1 LLVKLYGFKMKLL
14 PQIIF
19 CIFYLFSKSFAQ
31 DKTINLITSTGQ
43 IVGTLNLPYT
53 NSKIPIVLIISGSG
67 PTDRDGNNPSMQN
80 NSLKMLANELY
91 LNGIASV
98 RFDKRG
104 IAASANAMG
113 KEEDLRFETYINDVN
128 DWINLLGVDK
138 RFSKIIVAGH
148 SEGSLIGMIAS
159 SKSSHVSKFISIS
172 GAGSPA
178 DEILKEQI
186 NKQPILVREM
196 VMPKIDSLKNGLLL
210 QNVNPALNALFR
222 PSVQP
227 YLISWFKYD
236 PVIEI
241 AKLKIPIL
249 ITQGETDIQV
259 SVNEATKLFAN
270 AKNKTL
276 RLIPNMNHVLK
287 NIETLEMNA
296 QMKTYSDPILPINS
310 ELIKEIVKFIKK

>member
-14 PQIIF
+14 PKIIF
-19 CIFYLFSKSFAQ
+19 CILFIFTKTSAQ
-31 DKTINLITSTGQ
+31 DKEIILSTSSGA
-43 IVGTLNLPYT
+43 IKGTLNLPLGT
-53 NSKIPIVLIISGSG
+53 SKFPVVLIISGSG

-91 LNGIASV
+91 MNGIASV

-104 IAASANAMG
+104 IAASANSMG

-128 DWINLLGVDK
+128 DWINLLSSDK

-159 SKSSHVSKFISIS
+159 SNSSQVSKFISIS

-186 NKQPILVREM
+186 NKQPILVRET

-210 QNVNPALNALFR
+210 QNVNPILNSLFR

-236 PVIEI
+236 PVAEI
-241 AKLKIPIL
+241 AKLKIPIFIL
-249 ITQGETDIQV
+249 QGEKDIQV
-259 SVNEATKLFAN
+259 SVNEAIKLFAN

-276 RLIPNMNHVLK
+276 KLIPNMNHVLK
-287 NIETLEMNA
+287 NLETLEMNA
-296 QMKTYSDPILPINS
+296 QMKTYSDPYLPINA